1 MQRNLVLPLIFI
13 SVSVFAACS
22 SQKTAVEEPLQELSL
37 EQHAAVSD
45 EEIAGKLDQYRPRF
59 NEVMGEKIAEV
70 SRPITFGKPES
81 PLGNLVADALRF
93 RAARETRSFVNLAL
107 IGESSFRLNLDEG
120 DLTRGEVL
128 EFMPYY
134 NSLVLLKLRGESVY
148 SLSQEIAGRGGVP
161 VSGLRFRLEGKA
173 ARDVLVNSGIID
185 PEQHYWLATSSFV
198 ANGGEDFKALR
209 EYVERVELPLSIR
222 DVYLDYFSNQR
233 IIDPEVDGRIR

>member
-1 MQRNLVLPLIFI
+1 VHMQQHLVSLFLLFLL
-13 SVSVFAACS
+13 VACS
-22 SQKTAVEEPLQELSL
+22 SQKNSAGTSQQTITL
-37 EQHAAVSD
+37 EQQASISD
-45 EEIAGKLDQYRPRF
+45 ENIASMLDQYRPRY
-59 NEVMGEKIAEV
+59 NDMMGEKIAEV
-70 SRPITFGKPES
+70 SRPISFGKPES
-81 PLGNLVADALRF
+81 ALGNLVADALRF

-120 DLTRGEVL
+120 ALTRGEVL
-128 EFMPYY
+128 EFMPYD

-161 VSGLRFRLEGKA
+161 VSGLRFRLEGKI

-185 PEQHYWLATSSFV
+185 PDQHYWLATSSWI

-209 EYVERVELPLSIR
+209 EYVERVELPLTIR

-233 IIDPEVDGRIR
+233 TINPETDGRIR